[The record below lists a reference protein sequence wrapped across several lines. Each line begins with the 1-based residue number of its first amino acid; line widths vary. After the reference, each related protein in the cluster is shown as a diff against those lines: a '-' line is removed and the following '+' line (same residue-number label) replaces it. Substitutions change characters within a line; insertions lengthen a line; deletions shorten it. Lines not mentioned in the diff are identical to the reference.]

1 MKIIYIETEELNAK
15 KFIAV
20 STFQYVCVFNCTEAL
35 GIRCNSLRLFFSFLK
50 KQISHPS
57 SRLLKS
63 LGGEGG
69 GTPLYK
75 PLGYVHP
82 KGYGFCNA
90 FCLKTGIDFAHFGL
104 ESSMVFKGAL

>member
-35 GIRCNSLRLFFSFLK
+35 GIGCNSLRLFFSFLK
-50 KQISHPS
+50 KQISLPS

-63 LGGEGG
+63 PGGEGG

-75 PLGYVHP
+75 PQGYVHP

-90 FCLKTGIDFAHFGL
+90 F
-104 ESSMVFKGAL
+104 V